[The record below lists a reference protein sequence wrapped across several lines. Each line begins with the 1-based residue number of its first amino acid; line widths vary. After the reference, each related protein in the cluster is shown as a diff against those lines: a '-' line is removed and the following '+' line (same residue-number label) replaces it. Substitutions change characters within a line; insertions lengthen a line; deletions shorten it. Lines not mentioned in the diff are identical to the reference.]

1 MNKRAI
7 LINSKDNVVTTLD
20 ALLKG
25 DEIVF
30 SAQEKTESIKV
41 NEDIRVYNKI
51 ASKDIKKGDF
61 VIKYGEI
68 IGEACEDISI
78 GDSVDHLNIKSLPRD
93 YHQE

>member
-20 ALLKG
+20 ALVKG

-41 NEDIRVYNKI
+41 NEDIRIYNKI
-51 ASKDIKKGDF
+51 ASSWF
-61 VIKYGEI
+61 
-68 IGEACEDISI
+68 
-78 GDSVDHLNIKSLPRD
+78 LNFRKLI
-93 YHQE
+93 